1 MITGSAGFIGFHL
14 ANFFLNKN
22 YIVIGIDNLSN
33 EYDVKIKKKKISIL
47 KKNKNFFFYKKDIKN
62 VNKLNIKKKI
72 DGIIHLI

>member
-1 MITGSAGFIGFHL
+1 MKNIMITGSAGFIGFHL

-33 EYDVKIKKKKISIL
+33 SYDVKIKKKRISIL

-62 VNKLNIKKKI
+62 VNKLNIKKKN
-72 DGIIHLI
+72 